1 MEAKHRRW
9 DGATRYQILLSIN
22 NAVINQTTKGEF
34 FRALSE
40 ELHRHFSYGRL
51 AINLYDKESQSLNYF
66 CAADGISPEGISSM
80 ESRPLAKGTIA
91 RMAIQSGQPVV
102 IDDLTRFG
110 DLSSIGAMVNAGLT
124 STLAFP
130 LIVRNKT
137 LGTMHFSYKEPPPF
151 ISELIEI
158 LTDVSRQVAIAVDN
172 MISHER
178 LKERNINLY
187 REKKFLLNDSEHY
200 SPGQFYYA
208 SPAMQE
214 IIDLVK
220 RVADTEVS
228 ILITGETG
236 TGKDYIAR
244 YVHNLSNRREHLFV
258 KVNCPALP
266 PTLFES
272 ELFGHSKGAFTGAD
286 TERVGRF
293 EMAHQGTIF
302 LDEVADM
309 PANLQAKLLQV
320 LQEGCFERVG
330 DSRPVKV
337 DFRVIAAT
345 NKNISD
351 SIDEGVLR
359 SDLYYRL
366 NTVTIHLKPLRDR
379 PEDVPV
385 LMNNLTLAEARKVN
399 REPPRYTAETLRF
412 LSGYAWPG
420 NVRQLKNLVK
430 RLLILR
436 SGETLNVDVI
446 KKMLS
451 GDSQKAP
458 QMDDAVLTLAEA
470 ERQAIIKA
478 LKAARGAVGGKDGAA
493 TLLDLPRSTL
503 QYRMKKLAIAPRD
516 YK

>member
-1 MEAKHRRW
+1 MHHRW
-9 DGATRYQILLSIN
+9 DAATRYQILLSIN
-22 NAVINQTTKGEF
+22 NAVINLTTKDEF

-40 ELHRHFSYGRL
+40 ELRKHFRHGRF
-51 AINLYDKESQSLNYF
+51 AINLYDRQNQSLNYF
-66 CAADGISPEGISSM
+66 CSADGISPEGISSM
-80 ESRPLAKGTIA
+80 DSRPLAEGAIA

-102 IDDLTRFG
+102 IDDLTRFS
-110 DLSSIGAMVNAGLT
+110 DLSSIGAMVGSGLT

-137 LGTMHFSYKEPPPF
+137 LGTMHFSYKETPPF
-151 ISELIEI
+151 ISELVEI

-172 MISHER
+172 MISYER

-187 REKKFLLNDSEHY
+187 REKTFLLNDTEHY
-200 SPGQFYYA
+200 APDQFYYA

-286 TERVGRF
+286 TERAGRF

-330 DSRPVKV
+330 DSRPVNV

-345 NKNISD
+345 NKNISQ
-351 SIDEGVLR
+351 SISEGVLR

-366 NTVTIHLKPLRDR
+366 NTVTIHLKPLRER

-385 LMNNLTLAEARKVN
+385 LMKNLTLAEARKIN
-399 REPPRYTAETLRF
+399 RTPPSYTDATLQF

-436 SGETLNVDVI
+436 SGETLNVDVM

-451 GDSQKAP
+451 GDSQSPP
-458 QMDDAVLTLAEA
+458 QSDDAVLTLAEA
-470 ERQAIIKA
+470 ERQAILRA
-478 LKAARGAVGGKDGAA
+478 LKHCRGAVGGNNGAA
-493 TLLDLPRSTL
+493 KLLGLPRSTL
-503 QYRMKKLAIAPRD
+503 QYRMKKLRINPREHA
-516 YK
+516 